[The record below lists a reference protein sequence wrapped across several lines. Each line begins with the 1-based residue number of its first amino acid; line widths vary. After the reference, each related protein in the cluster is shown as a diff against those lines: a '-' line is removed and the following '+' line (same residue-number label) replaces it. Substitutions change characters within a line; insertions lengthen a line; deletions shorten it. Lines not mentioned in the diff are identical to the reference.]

1 LLETLR
7 EDEISYLVTAILKV
21 IRMKA
26 TAVAHPIQGL
36 IKYHGLKEPTQRIP
50 YHDSISVCVQA
61 LTTTTTVEASD
72 SLKENIIIINGEKQ
86 RGRDLERAEAVL
98 NKLKKLARFSGSF
111 KVVSEN
117 SLKVGKGLGFSA
129 SGFAAL
135 GLAACKALDLNLDTI
150 SLSETVRL
158 GAGSATRSL
167 AGCFAIWYA
176 NKNGRSYA
184 EQLDAPDA
192 INLSMIIVPVH
203 SDVKTDEAHAE
214 VLSSPLFKARL
225 RNVGNMLR
233 TMKDAIEKGDVSTI
247 GRLAEEDTLN
257 LHAIT
262 MTGKS
267 HMVLWEPDTLR
278 VIKEVIQMR
287 EEGIPAWYSIDTGPS
302 VFINTN
308 AENAKVVTKRLHEI
322 GFEKVI
328 VSGIGGSPLIVGRHL
343 F

>member
-1 LLETLR
+1 
-7 EDEISYLVTAILKV
+7 
-21 IRMKA
+21 MKA
-26 TAVAHPIQGL
+26 TASAHPIQGL
-36 IKYHGLKEPTQRIP
+36 IKYHGLKKPKQRIP
-50 YHDSISVCVQA
+50 YHDSISVCIQA
-61 LTTTTTVEASD
+61 LNTTTTVEASN
-72 SLKENIIIINGEKQ
+72 SLKEDIIVVNGEKLI
-86 RGRDLERAEAVL
+86 GRDKERAEAVL
-98 NKLKKLARFSGSF
+98 NKLKKLAGFSGNF

-129 SGFAAL
+129 SGFATL
-135 GLAACKALDLNLDTI
+135 GVAACRALDLNLDTV
-150 SLSETVRL
+150 SLSEIVRL

-167 AGCFAIWYA
+167 AGHFAIWYA

-184 EQLDAPDA
+184 EQLARPDS
-192 INLSMIIVPVH
+192 LDFSMVIVPVP

-225 RNVGNMLR
+225 RSVGSLLE
-233 TMKDAIEKGDVSTI
+233 TMKNAIKKGDVATI

-287 EEGIPAWYSIDTGPS
+287 KEGISAWYSVDTGPS
-302 VFINTN
+302 VFINTYTEN
-308 AENAKVVTKRLHEI
+308 AETVVKRLRER
-322 GFEKVI
+322 GFMKVI
-328 VSGIGGSPLIVGRHL
+328 VSGVGEAPFLTSKHL

>member
-1 LLETLR
+1 M
-7 EDEISYLVTAILKV
+7 VTAILKV
-21 IRMKA
+21 VHMKA
-26 TAVAHPIQGL
+26 TATAHPIQGL
-36 IKYHGLKEPTQRIP
+36 IKYHGLKKPRQRIP
-50 YHDSISVCVQA
+50 YHDSISVCIQA
-61 LTTTTTVEASD
+61 LTTTTTVEASR
-72 SLKENIIIINGEKQ
+72 SSGKNVIIINGEKQ
-86 RGRDLERAEAVL
+86 RGRDMERAEAVL
-98 NKLKKLARFSGSF
+98 DKLKKLAGFSGNF

-135 GLAACKALDLNLDTI
+135 GLAASQALGLSLDTI

-167 AGCFAIWYA
+167 AGRFAIWYA
-176 NKNGRSYA
+176 DKNGNSYA
-184 EQLDAPDA
+184 EQLDAPGTID
-192 INLSMIIVPVH
+192 LSMVIVPVH

-214 VLSSPLFKARL
+214 VLSSPLFRARL
-225 RNVGNMLR
+225 KNVRGLLE
-233 TMKDAIEKGDVSTI
+233 TMKNAIRSGDVATI

-278 VIKEVIQMR
+278 VIREVVRMR
-287 EEGIPAWYSIDTGPS
+287 KEGIPAWYSIDTGPS
-302 VFINTN
+302 VFINTYK
-308 AENAKVVTKRLHEI
+308 ENAGVVAKRLHEI
-322 GFEKVI
+322 GFKNAI
-328 VSGIGGSPLIVGRHL
+328 VSGVGGKPFLANKHL